1 MKKTLFT
8 AALAFV
14 LSLGGF
20 VLSAQDQDP
29 VRLAFSNDSM
39 KLVVASKVDSDLTN
53 GLSLLS
59 GSTVTANF
67 ENKTS
72 PGKFGYKLND
82 GTFSSLAEKINEIK
96 VDNATK
102 TATIPLGEF
111 KDGDTYQFGFEDG
124 DQFSPVGPTLEVA
137 SDPLFYGEF
146 SSEGFYQLDFSKDPF
161 NGMIEIYVMGE
172 PLPASTVTML
182 VALAAAGAFLLYRNR
197 KTRARVSAQA

>member
-20 VLSAQDQDP
+20 VLSAEEEANTQ
-29 VRLAFSNDSM
+29 ASDSDLL
-39 KLVVASKVDSDLTN
+39 KLVVASKTEAQTLIQ
-53 GLSLLS
+53 GLSKLDESYIVNQNVL
-59 GSTVTANF
+59 
-67 ENKTS
+67 
-72 PGKFGYKLND
+72 GYMDNGD
-82 GTFSSLAEKINEIK
+82 FCSLATAIENAESKSATE
-96 VDNATK
+96 NATNL
-102 TATIPLGEF
+102 LGSF
-111 KDGDTYQFGFEDG
+111 KDDFKSTYQFGYKENGKFEA
-124 DQFSPVGPTLEVA
+124 VGPILNVA

-146 SSEGFYQLDFSKDPF
+146 SSDGFYKLDFDENPF

-197 KTRARVSAQA
+197 KTSARVASAQA